1 MPISVQ
7 RIEAP
12 DGLIAWRITAWRL
25 NIEWGKMQDNTKGH
39 RPSEP
44 AASEG
49 SVG

>member
-25 NIEWGKMQDNTKGH
+25 NIEWGKIQDNTERH
-39 RPSEP
+39 TRRESEVTDGQ
-44 AASEG
+44 E
-49 SVG
+49 

>member
-25 NIEWGKMQDNTKGH
+25 NIEWGKMQDNTPITIKQKGQ
-39 RPSEP
+39 
-44 AASEG
+44 
-49 SVG
+49 